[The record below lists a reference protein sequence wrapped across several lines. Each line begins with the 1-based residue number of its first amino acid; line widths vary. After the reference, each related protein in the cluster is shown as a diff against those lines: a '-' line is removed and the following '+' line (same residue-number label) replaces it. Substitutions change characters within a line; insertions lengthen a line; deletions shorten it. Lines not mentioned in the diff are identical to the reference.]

1 MGDENSGAKL
11 VPSKFVIVISFILF
25 WPLGFFFLY
34 KRLTFDKTAV
44 LNNIRILRNYGIA
57 TVVFGVFWLSLAP
70 SAKYEN
76 GESGTLPHMVL
87 ALSTITAGAVMIVQ
101 ARKAKLNY
109 LTLLKAVSDEE
120 TPPTEAPFT
129 ENFSEI
135 LLKIKNPNVYSVVEK
150 IDVTCKN
157 IYEYV
162 RAHPDKKSEIRQFE
176 QYYIPKTIDLL
187 QNYIRLDNGET
198 TAGDIIET
206 KIKLENFLADVQT
219 AFLNELNSLY
229 EDDAQNIS
237 MDIDIF
243 KSFLEQDRLIDSDT
257 SLTIEKPR

>member
-1 MGDENSGAKL
+1 M
-11 VPSKFVIVISFILF
+11 
-25 WPLGFFFLY
+25 
-34 KRLTFDKTAV
+34 
-44 LNNIRILRNYGIA
+44 RNYGIA

-76 GESGTLPHMVL
+76 GKPETLPHTVL
-87 ALSTITAGAVMIVQ
+87 DLSTITAGAAMIVQ

-109 LTLLKAVSDEE
+109 SAQLKTVSDEE
-120 TPPTEAPFT
+120 TPPAEAPSTEAPFT

-135 LLKIKNPNVYSVVEK
+135 LLKIKNPSVYSVVEK

-162 RAHPDKKSEIRQFE
+162 RTHPDKKSEIRQFE

-229 EDDAQNIS
+229 KDDAQNIA

-257 SLTIEKPR
+257 ALTTEKPR